1 MRCIARNR
9 LMLSKCEV
17 HKAGCQEDQVETL
30 RYRQKLLSTEGTA
43 SFSG

>member
-9 LMLSKCEV
+9 LMLSKSEV
-17 HKAGCQEDQVETL
+17 HKAGCQEDQAGTL
-30 RYRQKLLSTEGTA
+30 RYRLKVLSTGGIS